1 MLAAYLFG
9 LLVML
14 ACSAAYNLTP
24 PSQLKWILRR
34 FDHSAIFLLIAGT
47 YTPLLPF
54 LPDAAQGWTLGLVTW
69 LGAAFGIA
77 MKFIFPGRFDRLAI
91 LVYLALGWV
100 GVTAAGAFMQV
111 LPPQVIEPDHRRRTS
126 LHRRRHLPHLGKP
139 EIPQCHLAW
148 LCGRRRRLPL
158 RRNRAALLLTQVFLA
173 HPRLGLVQRRSNHVE
188 HLVDFVRR
196 DDQRRAEG
204 NRIAHGAV
212 DQPKLLQEIRRRLRP
227 PLSSDRR
234 PAWFSCRPPVRARRS
249 GPRRAPR
256 RPADDPPA
264 CPAAP

>member
-1 MLAAYLFG
+1 MPASAWVLAAYLFG

-77 MKFIFPGRFDRLAI
+77 VKFLFPGRFDRLAI

-100 GVTAAGAFMQV
+100 GITAAGAFAQV
-111 LPPQVIEPDHRRRTS
+111 LPPQVLNLIIAGGILYTAGVIFYIWES
-126 LHRRRHLPHLGKP
+126 LKFHNAIWHGFVAAAAA
-139 EIPQCHLAW
+139 CHFAAIA
-148 LCGRRRRLPL
+148 
-158 RRNRAALLLTQVFLA
+158 AALLLTQVFLA
-173 HPRLGLVQRRSNHVE
+173 HPRLGLVQRRANHVE
-188 HLVDFVRR
+188 HLVDFFRR
-196 DDQRRAEG
+196 DDERRAEG
-204 NRIAHGAV
+204 N
-212 DQPKLLQEIRRRLRP
+212 
-227 PLSSDRR
+227 
-234 PAWFSCRPPVRARRS
+234 
-249 GPRRAPR
+249 
-256 RPADDPPA
+256 
-264 CPAAP
+264 

>member
-1 MLAAYLFG
+1 VHPFFEGRKVYTRNEIRADALVHGACIVAALTGSIVLLAYVGASWVLAAYLFG

-77 MKFIFPGRFDRLAI
+77 VKFLFPGRFDRLAI

-100 GVTAAGAFMQV
+100 GVTAAGAFVQV
-111 LPPQVIEPDHRRRTS
+111 LPPLVINLIIAGGILYTLGVIFHIWES
-126 LHRRRHLPHLGKP
+126 LKFHNAIWHGFVAAAAT
-139 EIPQCHLAW
+139 CHF
-148 LCGRRRRLPL
+148 
-158 RRNRAALLLTQVFLA
+158 AAITLLYY
-173 HPRLGLVQRRSNHVE
+173 
-188 HLVDFVRR
+188 
-196 DDQRRAEG
+196 
-204 NRIAHGAV
+204 
-212 DQPKLLQEIRRRLRP
+212 
-227 PLSSDRR
+227 
-234 PAWFSCRPPVRARRS
+234 
-249 GPRRAPR
+249 
-256 RPADDPPA
+256 
-264 CPAAP
+264 

>member
-1 MLAAYLFG
+1 MHPFFEGHRAYSRNEIRADALVHGAGILAALTGSIALLAHAGVSWVLASYLFG
-9 LLVML
+9 LVVML
-14 ACSAAYNLTP
+14 ACSAVYNLTP

-111 LPPQVIEPDHRRRTS
+111 LPPLVINLIIAGGILYTAGVIFYIWES
-126 LHRRRHLPHLGKP
+126 LKFHNAIWHGFVAAAAT
-139 EIPQCHLAW
+139 CHF
-148 LCGRRRRLPL
+148 
-158 RRNRAALLLTQVFLA
+158 AAISLLYY
-173 HPRLGLVQRRSNHVE
+173 
-188 HLVDFVRR
+188 
-196 DDQRRAEG
+196 
-204 NRIAHGAV
+204 
-212 DQPKLLQEIRRRLRP
+212 
-227 PLSSDRR
+227 
-234 PAWFSCRPPVRARRS
+234 
-249 GPRRAPR
+249 
-256 RPADDPPA
+256 
-264 CPAAP
+264 

>member
-1 MLAAYLFG
+1 MHPFFEGQKVYTRNEIRADALVHGAGILAALAGSIALLAHAGVSWVLAAYLFG

-54 LPDAAQGWTLGLVTW
+54 LPDAAQSWTLGLVTW

-77 MKFIFPGRFDRLAI
+77 MKFVFPGRFDRLAI

-111 LPPQVIEPDHRRRTS
+111 LPPQVLNLIVAGGILYTAGVIFHIWES
-126 LHRRRHLPHLGKP
+126 LKFHNAIWHGFVAAAAA
-139 EIPQCHLAW
+139 CHFA
-148 LCGRRRRLPL
+148 
-158 RRNRAALLLTQVFLA
+158 AIALLYY
-173 HPRLGLVQRRSNHVE
+173 
-188 HLVDFVRR
+188 
-196 DDQRRAEG
+196 
-204 NRIAHGAV
+204 
-212 DQPKLLQEIRRRLRP
+212 
-227 PLSSDRR
+227 
-234 PAWFSCRPPVRARRS
+234 
-249 GPRRAPR
+249 
-256 RPADDPPA
+256 
-264 CPAAP
+264 

>member
-1 MLAAYLFG
+1 MHPFFEGRKVYTRNEIRADALVHGAGILAALAGSIVLLAHAGVTWVLAAYLFG
-9 LLVML
+9 LIVML

-77 MKFIFPGRFDRLAI
+77 VKFVFPGRFDRLAI

-111 LPPQVIEPDHRRRTS
+111 LPPLVINLIIAGGLLYTAGVIFYIWES
-126 LHRRRHLPHLGKP
+126 LKFHNAIWHGFVAAAAA
-139 EIPQCHLAW
+139 CHFTA
-148 LCGRRRRLPL
+148 
-158 RRNRAALLLTQVFLA
+158 
-173 HPRLGLVQRRSNHVE
+173 
-188 HLVDFVRR
+188 
-196 DDQRRAEG
+196 
-204 NRIAHGAV
+204 IAM
-212 DQPKLLQEIRRRLRP
+212 LYY
-227 PLSSDRR
+227 
-234 PAWFSCRPPVRARRS
+234 
-249 GPRRAPR
+249 
-256 RPADDPPA
+256 
-264 CPAAP
+264 